1 MRARAR
7 AQRSQIDVTKNVTT
21 MNIHDHRQY
30 ARESD
35 HQHCSSVEV
44 VCKEKIMHTKKKD
57 KLSEEKRQDKTNATC
72 ASRLNVQ

>member
-7 AQRSQIDVTKNVTT
+7 AQRFQIDVTKNVTT

-35 HQHCSSVEV
+35 HQTLLECGSCVQRENYAYEKERQVE
-44 VCKEKIMHTKKKD
+44 
-57 KLSEEKRQDKTNATC
+57 
-72 ASRLNVQ
+72 